1 MIIQTL
7 TAKTYYPMPSEPT
20 DLIRGSGRVRYVRG
34 FIVVS
39 PKAVQRR
46 RVLVPA
52 RAVRH
57 DAD

>member
-1 MIIQTL
+1 MIIQTP
-7 TAKTYYPMPSEPT
+7 TARAYYPMSNEQT
-20 DLIRGSGRVRYVRG
+20 GLIRGSGRIRYVRG

-39 PKAVQRR
+39 PKAVQLR
-46 RVLVPA
+46 RVSVPA

>member
-1 MIIQTL
+1 MIIQTP
-7 TAKTYYPMPSEPT
+7 TARAYYPMSSEQT
-20 DLIRGSGRVRYVRG
+20 GLIRGIGRVRYVRG

-46 RVLVPA
+46 RVLVPGQ
-52 RAVRH
+52 AVRH